1 MKTTEQLIEEFLA
14 NGGVI
19 EKVDASVYEKKHIIG
34 NINKKT
40 PQLLTLSE
48 GEELYG
54 EKQDRVKKEKEADFS
69 GINVDLIPEHLRKFM
84 TKKETK

>member
-1 MKTTEQLIEEFLA
+1 MKTDQELIEEFFA
-14 NGGVI
+14 RGGTVEKITHVEMQNRQVI
-19 EKVDASVYEKKHIIG
+19 GSTS
-34 NINKKT
+34 KKT
-40 PQLLTLSE
+40 PNLLTLQE
-48 GEELYG
+48 GEELFG